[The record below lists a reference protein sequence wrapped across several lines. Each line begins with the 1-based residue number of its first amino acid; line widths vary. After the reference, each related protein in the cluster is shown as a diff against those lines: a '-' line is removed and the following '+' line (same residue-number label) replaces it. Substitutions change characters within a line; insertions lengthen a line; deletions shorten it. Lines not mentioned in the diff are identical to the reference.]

1 MLFNSPFFIFV
12 FLPIVIFTFY
22 LLGSRGFHRL
32 AIVWLVSASLFFYG
46 WWNVNY
52 LLLISLSLMFNY
64 SLGSRIVVNRSRL
77 LMILGVTANLCLLGY
92 YKYAN
97 FFIDSLNPI
106 IGTDY
111 NLEKIILPLAISFF
125 TFEQI
130 SYLVDSY
137 RGNARNY
144 SFIHYCIFV
153 LFFPQ
158 LIAGPIVHHHEMI
171 PQFENKRIFK
181 FRLHRFVIGVTIFF
195 IGLFKKVVIADS
207 VALYVA
213 PVFDIAL
220 SGTESLSF
228 FAAWGGAIAYSFQLY
243 FDFSGYAD
251 MAIGIAMMFGIR
263 MPLNFHSPYKAVN
276 IIDFWRRWHMTLSRF
291 LREYLYIP
299 LGGNKKGKARR
310 YINLIIVML
319 LGGLWHG
326 AGWTFVVWGGL
337 HGFYLIIN
345 HAWQS
350 IKGRTNSNV
359 NAGSWLSTWL
369 SRIIT
374 FIAITVA
381 WVFFRAE
388 NMDAAFEVLK
398 GMAGVNGVILPGSFL
413 HIFNQV
419 GDFGGYL
426 EAHGVQFGLDVAFNQ
441 WGFPLLFVLLIFTW
455 FSPNTQQLM
464 ARYKPTFTV
473 FQGATHRSSIWQ
485 WRLTPYSAIYSA
497 VLTLLAIIGLNEVS
511 EFLYFQF

>member
-1 MLFNSPFFIFV
+1 
-12 FLPIVIFTFY
+12 
-22 LLGSRGFHRL
+22 
-32 AIVWLVSASLFFYG
+32 
-46 WWNVNY
+46 
-52 LLLISLSLMFNY
+52 
-64 SLGSRIVVNRSRL
+64 
-77 LMILGVTANLCLLGY
+77 
-92 YKYAN
+92 
-97 FFIDSLNPI
+97 
-106 IGTDY
+106 
-111 NLEKIILPLAISFF
+111 
-125 TFEQI
+125 
-130 SYLVDSY
+130 
-137 RGNARNY
+137 
-144 SFIHYCIFV
+144 
-153 LFFPQ
+153 
-158 LIAGPIVHHHEMI
+158 MI

-181 FRLHRFVIGVTIFF
+181 FRLHRFVIGMTIFF